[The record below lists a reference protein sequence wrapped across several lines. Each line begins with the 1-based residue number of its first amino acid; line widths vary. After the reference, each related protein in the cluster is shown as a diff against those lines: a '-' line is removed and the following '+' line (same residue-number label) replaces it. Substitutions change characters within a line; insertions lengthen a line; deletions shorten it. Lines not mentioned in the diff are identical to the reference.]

1 MLTLVV
7 SCLTT
12 SSLPWFMD
20 LTFQVP
26 CNIALKALD
35 LASITS
41 HIHNWVLF
49 LLWLHLFILSG
60 VISPL
65 FPICSI
71 LGTYQPGK
79 FIFQCPIFLPF
90 HSVHGVLKARISSSY
105 VPKLRSC
112 MFEGA
117 YCKAPNQ
124 GIWTSAITYVK
135 NALGIEI
142 RNPSS
147 SPKSAAN
154 TNICV
159 SE

>member
-1 MLTLVV
+1 MQYCSLQHQTLLPSPVT
-7 SCLTT
+7 STT
-12 SSLPWFMD
+12 G
-20 LTFQVP
+20 
-26 CNIALKALD
+26 C
-35 LASITS
+35 
-41 HIHNWVLF
+41 F
-49 LLWLHLFILSG
+49 LLWLRLFILSG
-60 VISPL
+60 VISSL
-65 FPICSI
+65 ISSSI
-71 LGTYQPGK
+71 LGTYRPGE
-79 FIFQCPIFLPF
+79 FIFQCPFFLPF

-124 GIWTSAITYVK
+124 GIWTTAITYVK
-135 NALGIEI
+135 NALGLEI

-147 SPKSAAN
+147 SPNSAAN